1 MEHRQ
6 PNTLKACENHGHISS
21 ALLARH
27 HRSATRASAPV
38 MGNSAAQ
45 VCCCER
51 RPENPNR
58 RRGEGQP
65 RSPHLQVSQAQS
77 KSSSSSWPFDFDSFG
92 EAQEEP
98 KKAPLAQQAADEA
111 EQKVKILEISA
122 LKVMGKLRKF
132 PTSGMG
138 WGSGWSAKERFFAA
152 LPTKAQLKPSSKK
165 EVTHQFVYEIEQGG
179 AGSRGSIDRL
189 KCWRSGRVGQM
200 SAIDICDSDEDR
212 NDEALARKRE
222 AIRRRRGLPTASEEL
237 PSTVEVPPAKPPVE
251 LPTGPWECPACG
263 ACPSGLVGV
272 GRSGDGLGVAMAAF
286 GPKCGGAAVPRLKCN
301 NCGRARPGTEE
312 PKRRF
317 KWRCVSA
324 SLCKSEL
331 WMPRSIHVCDRL
343 RAVID
348 EFHGVPGMLEKWQ
361 IDQEKFDSIYNL
373 ITGTTSPETAAHL
386 HAATNGESRRKRR
399 KGWDD
404 WEEQAKQAAAKAS
417 TQNASMMRLQYWDS
431 QAAFEKKEPP
441 KGSIPLL
448 GITRVYIDEQNKN
461 EVVVKYANGAASEPV
476 LLRLHFP
483 SHMTAEQWRKELRQ
497 IRATL

>member
-189 KCWRSGRVGQM
+189 KCWRSG
-200 SAIDICDSDEDR
+200 S
-212 NDEALARKRE
+212 
-222 AIRRRRGLPTASEEL
+222 
-237 PSTVEVPPAKPPVE
+237 
-251 LPTGPWECPACG
+251 
-263 ACPSGLVGV
+263 
-272 GRSGDGLGVAMAAF
+272 
-286 GPKCGGAAVPRLKCN
+286 
-301 NCGRARPGTEE
+301 
-312 PKRRF
+312 
-317 KWRCVSA
+317 
-324 SLCKSEL
+324 
-331 WMPRSIHVCDRL
+331 
-343 RAVID
+343 
-348 EFHGVPGMLEKWQ
+348 
-361 IDQEKFDSIYNL
+361 
-373 ITGTTSPETAAHL
+373 
-386 HAATNGESRRKRR
+386 
-399 KGWDD
+399 
-404 WEEQAKQAAAKAS
+404 
-417 TQNASMMRLQYWDS
+417 LQYWDS